1 MMTKAELLS
10 TTRYLTNELSSDSGA
25 LLDDTA
31 NLLDF
36 LLDAIEQVVLDLI
49 PTVPSV
55 FLATEDITLTATD
68 NDYDLTAEFWQIFK
82 VERYETGK
90 APKEIRI
97 IDPLE
102 LQFETNTGDTEANP
116 DACYFMGSTI
126 YFVKTPSESKAYA
139 RVYYIKPE
147 ATTLATDG
155 PAVLPRIT
163 HRLIPLYAAALIA
176 ETLGSDPSK
185 FLALYAM
192 KLNSVRKV
200 LRGRYQQSP
209 RFVRPGAR
217 ERQMID
223 ERHRAFND
231 ISWLD

>member
-1 MMTKAELLS
+1 MTKDELIS
-10 TTRYLTNELSSDSGA
+10 TTRYLANELSTDSGA

-49 PTVPSV
+49 PVVPSV
-55 FLATEDITLTATD
+55 FLATEDITLTADD
-68 NDYDLTAEFWQIFK
+68 NDYDLTAEFWQIYK

-90 APKEIRI
+90 APKEIAI

-102 LQFETNTGDTEANP
+102 LQFETNVGDTEANP

-126 YFVKTPSESKAYA
+126 YFVKIPSEGKVYA

-147 ATTLATDG
+147 ATTLATNG
-155 PAVLPRIT
+155 PAVLPRIS
-163 HRLIPLYAAALIA
+163 HRLIPLYAASLIA
-176 ETLGSDPSK
+176 EMLGHDPTK

-192 KLNSVRKV
+192 RLNSVKKV
-200 LRGRYQQSP
+200 LRGRFQQSP
-209 RFVRPGAR
+209 RFVRPGVK
-217 ERQMID
+217 ERQVVD
-223 ERHRAFND
+223 ERDRVLYD
-231 ISWLD
+231 VEWP